1 MNILLAVDG
10 SEFSDA
16 AIQNLILTRPT
27 DAQVRVIHVIE
38 PFPVIESWV
47 YTPDWDKMLEEQ
59 RKDAEA
65 FVAEAAQQL
74 REAKFTVT
82 TSLEQ
87 GNPQAVIIDT
97 AAKWPADLIVMGS
110 HGRRGLERFL
120 LGSVSD
126 GIARHAPCSVLIVRK
141 RSPAQVAGAA
151 P

>member
-1 MNILLAVDG
+1 MNILAAVDG

-27 DAQVRVIHVIE
+27 DAQVRIIHVIE

-47 YTPDWDKMLEEQ
+47 YTPDWNKMLEEQ

-65 FVAEAAQQL
+65 FVAQAARTL
-74 REAKFTVT
+74 REAKFSVT
-82 TSLEQ
+82 TSIEH
-87 GNPQAVIIDT
+87 GNPQSVIVDT

-120 LGSVSD
+120 MGSVSD
-126 GIARHAPCSVLIVRK
+126 GVARHAPCSVLIVRK
-141 RSPAQVAGAA
+141 RPSA
-151 P
+151 